1 MPSMPSS
8 GTRVPPEVEPPV
20 VAEVV
25 KPSEGEV
32 VAVPPVANEVVVPPV
47 VALPPDVE
55 LVLVL
60 LQLQ

>member
-1 MPSMPSS
+1 
-8 GTRVPPEVEPPV
+8 VPPEVEPPV

-32 VAVPPVANEVVVPPV
+32 VAVPPVANEVVVPLVVVLPPV
-47 VALPPDVE
+47 VD